1 MPLTLYLHP
10 LSSFCWKALIA
21 LYENGTAF
29 TPKVINLG
37 DAAERAELAAVWPMT
52 KFPVLR
58 DEAKRRTIPE
68 STSIIEYLALYYPGP
83 VALVP
88 ADPDEALRVRLRDR
102 FFDSYVMQPMTTL
115 VQDRLRP
122 ADQKNAP
129 DVVQARV
136 TLRNALDL
144 TEKKIEGLTWSMGD
158 AYTMADVSASPS
170 LFYADKVMPFAD
182 THPHTAAYLKRLM
195 ARPSF
200 ARTLKEAEPVFHM
213 FPKG

>member
-1 MPLTLYLHP
+1 MSLTLYYHP

-21 LYENGTAF
+21 LYENGTPF
-29 TPKVINLG
+29 TPKVIDLG
-37 DAAERAELAAVWPMT
+37 NAGERATLAAVWPMT

-58 DEAKRRTIPE
+58 DDAKTRNIPE
-68 STSIIEYLALYYPGP
+68 STTIIEYLALYYPGP
-83 VALVP
+83 SKLVP
-88 ADPDEALRVRLRDR
+88 SDPDEALQVRLRDR
-102 FFDSYVMQPMTTL
+102 FFDNYVMQPMNAL
-115 VQDRLRP
+115 VQDRMRP
-122 ADQKNAP
+122 AAQKNAP
-129 DVVQARV
+129 DVVQARG

-144 TEKKIEGLTWSMGD
+144 LEKKIEGLTWAMGD

-182 THPHTAAYLKRLM
+182 THPHTMAYLKRLM

-213 FPKG
+213 FPKD

>member
-1 MPLTLYLHP
+1 MSLTLYYHP

-29 TPKVINLG
+29 TPKTINLG
-37 DAAERAELAAVWPMT
+37 DAGERAELASVWPMI

-58 DEAKRRTIPE
+58 DDAKRRNIPE
-68 STSIIEYLALYYPGP
+68 SSTIIEYLALYYPGP
-83 VALVP
+83 SQLVP
-88 ADPDEALRVRLRDR
+88 ADPDQAMQVRLRDR
-102 FFDSYVMQPMTTL
+102 FFDNYVMHSMQTL

-144 TEKKIEGLTWSMGD
+144 TEKKIEGLTWAMGD

-182 THPHTAAYLKRLM
+182 THPHTTAYLQRLM

-200 ARTLKEAEPVFHM
+200 ARTLQEAEPFFAM

>member
-1 MPLTLYLHP
+1 MSLTLYYHP

-21 LYENGTAF
+21 LYENGTPF
-29 TPKVINLG
+29 TPKVIDLG
-37 DAAERAELAAVWPMT
+37 NAGERAALAAVWPMT

-58 DEAKRRTIPE
+58 DDAKTRNIPE
-68 STSIIEYLALYYPGP
+68 STTIIEYLALYYPGP
-83 VALVP
+83 SKLVP
-88 ADPDEALRVRLRDR
+88 NDPDAALQVRLRDR
-102 FFDSYVMQPMTTL
+102 FFDNYVMQPMNAL
-115 VQDRLRP
+115 VQDRMRP
-122 ADQKNAP
+122 AEQKNAP
-129 DVVQARV
+129 DVVQARG

-144 TEKKIEGLTWSMGD
+144 LEKKIEGLTWAIGD

-182 THPHTAAYLKRLM
+182 THPHTMAYLKRLM